1 MLKRVGLFGV
11 RRRVNEIVEF
21 INEVNEQE
29 EVDISAFIDSVT
41 ERLDAALDLFG
52 LVFRKIVSLRRKNK
66 ELARRVKVLEK
77 QQTRELDDESLSLCL
92 ETVEGLDVRL
102 SALEDHLFGKVQD
115 ETHPDNPEKGA

>member
-77 QQTRELDDESLSLCL
+77 QQFDDESLSLCL
-92 ETVEGLDVRL
+92 QTIEGVDARL